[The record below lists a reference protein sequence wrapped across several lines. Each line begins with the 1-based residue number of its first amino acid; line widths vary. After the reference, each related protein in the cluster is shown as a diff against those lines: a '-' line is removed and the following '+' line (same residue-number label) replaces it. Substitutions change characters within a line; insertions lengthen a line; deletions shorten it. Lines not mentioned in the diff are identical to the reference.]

1 MDALGITGPLDSI
14 APAPARRADALE
26 WAASALRV
34 RILGVLRRAP
44 GVRRVARDAG
54 VGESAALQ
62 AARERALLRVHDA
75 AREAHA
81 QWREGEDAA
90 DAMRRL
96 GLALGAAAEFDA

>member
-1 MDALGITGPLDSI
+1 MDALGITGPLDRI

-34 RILGVLRRAP
+34 RMLAVLRRAP
-44 GVRRVARDAG
+44 GVRRVTRDPAA
-54 VGESAALQ
+54 GESAVLQ

-81 QWREGEDAA
+81 QWREGEDAV